1 MNPITPFRHQFGIF
15 LLDGALATELET
27 RGYNLQDPL
36 WSAKLLLE
44 KPEAIRQLHY
54 DYLQAGADC
63 LITAS
68 YQATLPGFAKRG
80 IAKAQAIALLHLS
93 VQLAREARDQFW
105 TDPHNQIGRLRP
117 LVAAS
122 VGPYGAYLADGSEY
136 RGNYRVGRTCLYN
149 FHRPRW
155 QILAHS
161 GADLLACET
170 IPAFDEAQALHQLIQ
185 ETPEQWVWVSFSCQN
200 GRQISDGTPIADC
213 ARLFQECPNVAAI
226 GVNCTAPRWIPS
238 LITELRQATDKPIL
252 VYPNSGEG
260 YDAGTKTWYG
270 ENSAD
275 SFAHQS
281 HRWQEAGAT
290 IIGGC
295 CRTSPNHIRHLRQ
308 TLLQEV
314 NLFKLNK
321 SLESP

>member
-1 MNPITPFRHQFGIF
+1 MNPILPFLQQFGVF

-27 RGYNLQDPL
+27 RGHDLRDPL

-44 KPEAIRQLHY
+44 KPEAIRQLHC

-80 IAKAQAIALLHLS
+80 IRKPQAVTLLRLS
-93 VQLAREARDQFW
+93 VQLALEARDQFW
-105 TDPHNQIGRLRP
+105 ADPAHHVKRLRP

-122 VGPYGAYLADGSEY
+122 IGPYGAYLADGSEY

-155 QILAHS
+155 QILANS

-170 IPAFDEAQALHQLIQ
+170 IPSFREAQALRQLIQ
-185 ETPEQWVWVSFSCQN
+185 ETPQRFVWVSFSCQN
-200 GRQISDGTPIADC
+200 GTQISDGTPIADC
-213 ARLFQECPNVAAI
+213 AHLLQDCPNLAAI
-226 GVNCTAPRWIPS
+226 GINCTPPRFIPS
-238 LITELRQATDKPIL
+238 LIAELRQVTDKPIL

-260 YDAGTKTWYG
+260 YDAGTKSWHG

-275 SFAHQS
+275 SFATQS
-281 HRWQEAGAT
+281 QLWKNAGAV

-295 CRTSPNHIRHLRQ
+295 CRTSPTHIHQIRQ
-308 TLLQEV
+308 TLLPPTP
-314 NLFKLNK
+314 LYG
-321 SLESP
+321 